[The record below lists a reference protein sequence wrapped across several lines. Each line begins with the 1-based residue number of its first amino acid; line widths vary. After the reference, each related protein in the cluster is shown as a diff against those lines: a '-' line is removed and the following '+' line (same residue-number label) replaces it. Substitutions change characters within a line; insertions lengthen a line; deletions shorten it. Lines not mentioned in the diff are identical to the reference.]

1 MNMHL
6 SELEK
11 EREKILKKIH
21 QLGDMRSGSLSVRY
35 QQCGK
40 SPCVCHEPGHPGH
53 GPIYS
58 FSTLVNGKTKIKN
71 FKLSPELEKVRKE
84 VETYHVFK
92 HLSHELIEVN
102 NTICELRPVPHIA
115 DTPQLE
121 ELKKN
126 LQRYFTKKYKRRLTG
141 S

>member
-1 MNMHL
+1 MNL

-11 EREKILKKIH
+11 EREKILKEIH

-35 QQCGK
+35 QQCSK

-71 FKLSPELEKVRKE
+71 FKLQTS
-84 VETYHVFK
+84 
-92 HLSHELIEVN
+92 
-102 NTICELRPVPHIA
+102 
-115 DTPQLE
+115 
-121 ELKKN
+121 
-126 LQRYFTKKYKRRLTG
+126 
-141 S
+141 